1 MSRKLISTA
10 AVAALAAASLAG
22 ASGASAAA
30 KAPAKTTTKTVKTQP
45 KRAAA
50 MKPSTRVTVAVRG
63 NKIVLVKAS
72 STGKGPA
79 TNAECQGYAAD
90 IDTAYEALAD
100 YMIEDMDD
108 EAQGMSDAIDE
119 IEAKGVKRG
128 CAFTY

>member
-1 MSRKLISTA
+1 MPRKLATSVA
-10 AVAALAAASLAG
+10 LAALAAASLAG

-30 KAPAKTTTKTVKTQP
+30 KVPAKTTTKTVKIQP
-45 KRAAA
+45 KRATAL
-50 MKPSTRVTVAVRG
+50 KPSTRVTVAIRADHV
-63 NKIVLVKAS
+63 VAVKAS

-90 IDTAYEALAD
+90 LDTAYEALAD